1 MTASVESIIAPSATR
16 LFIMYKLNTGFA
28 AANDTTPSALHNVR
42 FNLQVN
48 QSLPFLRFMNA
59 NWEMLVAVTNL
70 FRDDM
75 VDSSVYDELFVIEPP
90 KRVLGGVTM
99 RF

>member
-1 MTASVESIIAPSATR
+1 
-16 LFIMYKLNTGFA
+16 
-28 AANDTTPSALHNVR
+28 
-42 FNLQVN
+42 
-48 QSLPFLRFMNA
+48 MNA

-75 VDSSVYDELFVIEPP
+75 IDSSVYDELFVVEPP
-90 KRVLGGVTM
+90 KRLLGGVTM